1 MIMETIRIDL
11 KQYMEMLKSFTECAR
26 YRAECYRLKA
36 ENEKLRSELSDSL
49 KDSRSSR
56 NQIEYFDYGSL
67 IGAN

>member
-1 MIMETIRIDL
+1 MIKVEIS
-11 KQYMEMLKSFTECAR
+11 QYLAMLKSFTECSR

-56 NQIEYFDYGSL
+56 NRIEYFDYGSL